1 MKKLIMPLTIL
12 LSFSALANSQA
23 DSQALKDMRF
33 NIKPNMM
40 LAQEDSYSRMA
51 KEYVALS
58 EKYKDI
64 VIGDSE
70 ESTRAASIFFEK
82 YIKNSEE
89 RPQDFKVLGLSRKS
103 ALFLSNSRSDYFIE
117 NDDPCSALHNQGDI
131 SNKWCHA
138 GFSKVAYAVA
148 KENGLGEFLSQGAGL
163 LVFVIKEFGDKNY
176 DFSDINTA
184 PIGGKIGQ
192 NTEVYT
198 TFMLDGATYF
208 EFLTRF

>member
-12 LSFSALANSQA
+12 LSFSALANAQ
-23 DSQALKDMRF
+23 DVRDMRF

-51 KEYVALS
+51 REYVELS
-58 EKYKDI
+58 DKYKDI

-70 ESTRAASIFFEK
+70 QSARAASIFFEK
-82 YIKNSEE
+82 YIKNNEE
-89 RPQDFKVLGLSRKS
+89 RPQEFKVLGLSRES
-103 ALFLSNSRSDYFIE
+103 ALFLSNPKSDYFTE